1 MALITN
7 IEPIDPTTF
16 EFQEYSNSDV
26 NLINVESIESSFTQN
41 DDYIEYHVYDLSN
54 QLIFSEV
61 EFNAFR
67 NFRLL
72 DNNLVLDPLQDIQN
86 LALDGTYNAIYNFL
100 NPLLGSNSNTRY
112 YISEISSDRTEI
124 RLDTT
129 QISLTEANQ
138 GRTVEGTGVATGGA
152 INEVTDFI
160 SRFNLQP
167 RSSTLY
173 PDFYLNFGENQLALA
188 VNIQLDE
195 SDPVNPTI
203 LIKLY
208 EPLPPQFDLK
218 TELWVVEKIAEPVA
232 FQVENTETFDLTDLN
247 TPIAGPNINL
257 PVKDQLNN
265 STEAKSLNDLQTSYT
280 ASVTNQLLSS
290 ISQSGVTINVDYTEY
305 ENFVFF
311 SSAQTR
317 LDNFKTKLGDLELL
331 EASASLVSASSVN
344 PTSSLL
350 VSEQV
355 YRNQIT
361 DIITNFD
368 GYEYFLYFTSGS
380 KAWPKSNTQ
389 PPFSNVTVA
398 STEGTNF
405 YDTQSI
411 SASLYDGENDN
422 ELKQAIPEYI
432 REDSQN
438 LGFDKFVDMVGQHF
452 DSIKLY
458 QDAVTE
464 KYNTNPSLT
473 SGLSKDLVGDA
484 IKDFGLKLYQ
494 SSFTNQEL
502 FSYVLGVGTS
512 GSILPPTGSEVITN
526 YISASNDNIPVEDVI
541 KGNYKKIY
549 HALPSL
555 LKRKGTLRGL
565 RELINTFGVPDTVLR
580 ISEFGGKDKIA
591 IDDYDYSE
599 NKFNFALQP
608 TSDGSIKHI
617 FRSINNDYPSSNI
630 TPQSW
635 VLRINPGKL
644 PTSSIPYSQSIA
656 INRDIFG
663 SPVATG
669 SFALVLE
676 YAGSGYATSSIP
688 SSSISSSYQFADLKL
703 IVSGSG
709 SVLEPVSASVSLP
722 FYDGGWWSIM
732 VRHEN
737 TPELLED
744 TTYSLFAKNDI
755 PTENGTKIGFQAS
768 SSVIGRSWQHASAF
782 IDYPSNATSRVIAGK
797 TYTNSQTLQYQEIR
811 WYALPLSESSFNNFV
826 TNPYSIEGNTLEGDQ
841 SSQNILTFR
850 APLGTMLDYDTP
862 SGSSNY
868 FLPSTHPAATKFV
881 PISSWE
887 GGVNYENN
895 YEYVNPNNITTVQN
909 TERIYL
915 DSPGVGIKSRNSDKI
930 RAINLVAPTGSALS
944 QYITIEQS
952 SPISESYTPDVDY
965 LEVGFSPSN
974 ELNDDMIA
982 QLGNF
987 NIGDFIGDP
996 RQASSSNT
1004 FYPDFNRLKD
1014 QYFEKYQ
1021 NGSLFTSS
1029 VDVSYNVYDFI
1040 RLAKFF
1046 DNSLFKMIKDFVPA
1060 RTSLSTG
1067 VIVKPHILERTKYP
1081 QPQATFEELLYTGS
1095 VKSFPLGYE
1104 TGSLLIPSGGD
1115 GGFLNLTPNDFTQSF
1130 TYSITTPSGS
1140 LIVTQSDKR
1149 EFITGEY
1156 SGSQLTVED
1165 GELNPD
1171 NPFKKVSNTPV
1182 NYLVVFTSGSEDGVT
1197 EGTASVNYRM
1207 DTDFTNKYV
1216 FNSITFNNI
1225 DANGV
1230 DQQQAIRN
1238 LTKNDTI
1245 DFNLPS
1251 DFAESNVRGIVTSTL
1266 RATDTSSRAE
1276 FDRTFNPAVGF
1287 SVGLVTFPLENQD
1300 FRFNPYLPGV
1310 KFDYNDNNALLGNA
1324 TQDRE
1329 SSIYFDVDYSTSQL
1343 SAVNLQLI
1351 LSGSATRAQTP
1362 DSNYSLAR
1370 SIRPRYEG
1378 SKNTD
1383 PVPLQIVTEV
1393 APGAFIS
1400 SSGPY
1405 DRQLIQSTSSLAP
1418 INNYVSAIVEYE
1430 DISIS
1435 GSDNKLQNER
1445 VPNNIIFIDSL
1456 NPGETSEKTKSEA
1469 VLELENQIEDLQNQL
1484 AEFTAPVEKIDRA
1497 ITRIRNSAFDKEFA
1511 EWFTKQRNFPT
1522 SNDILE
1528 EVFGLRNNVRGNYQF
1543 APQGKPYPRSFEGFA
1558 AWIAENSFILGD
1570 YVKILEKEKRELL
1583 VNRGRVNEK
1592 LISLENRLEIILAQN
1607 FFNTNI
1613 SGFSTLAK
1621 GSPSFFP
1628 TIQQIFKK
1636 GDSVNLLSYEASSI
1650 IASGS
1655 IPLVTR
1661 TVAGFSSSIE
1671 TIVFE
1676 DKRPFPPA
1684 LFPTGKGAIFS
1695 TFSSPVINR
1704 NIIDI
1709 TKQIGNNGDSVIVG
1723 NQITQLRGRGD

>member
-1 MALITN
+1 MALVTN

-16 EFQEYSNSDV
+16 EFQEYNNSDAS
-26 NLINVESIESSFTQN
+26 LIDEKSVETSFIQN
-41 DDYIEYHVYDLSN
+41 KDYIEYHVYDLSN

-61 EFNAFR
+61 EFNTFR

-86 LALDGTYNAIYNFL
+86 LALDGTYNAVYNFL

-129 QISLTEANQ
+129 QISLTETNQ
-138 GRTVEGTGVATGGA
+138 GRTVEGPGAAIGGA
-152 INEVTDFI
+152 INDIKDF
-160 SRFNLQP
+160 
-167 RSSTLY
+167 
-173 PDFYLNFGENQLALA
+173 DFYLNFGENQLVLA

-195 SDPVNPTI
+195 SDPANPTI

-218 TELWVVEKIAEPVA
+218 TELWVVEKIAESVA
-232 FQVENTETFDLTDLN
+232 FQVENTETFDLADLN
-247 TPIAGPNINL
+247 IPLAGPNINL

-280 ASVTNQLLSS
+280 ASVTNQLLNVV
-290 ISQSGVTINVDYTEY
+290 SQSGASINVDYTEY

-317 LDNFKTKLGDLELL
+317 LDNFKTKLGDLEQL
-331 EASASLVSASSVN
+331 EASASLV
-344 PTSSLL
+344 TSSLSSSIL
-350 VSEQV
+350 ASEQV
-355 YRNQIT
+355 YRNQIK
-361 DIITNFD
+361 DIVSNFD

-389 PPFSNVTVA
+389 APFSNVTVA

-405 YDTQSI
+405 YATQSI
-411 SASLYDGENDN
+411 SASLYDGDNNN

-438 LGFDKFVDMVGQHF
+438 EGFDKFVDMVGQHF

-473 SGLSKDLVGDA
+473 AGLSKDLVGDA

-502 FSYVLGVGTS
+502 YSYFLGVGTS
-512 GSILPPTGSEVITN
+512 GSIFPPTGSELITN
-526 YISASNDNIPVEDVI
+526 YISASNDNIPVEDAI

-565 RELINTFGVPDTVLR
+565 RELINAFGVPDTVLR

-599 NKFNFALQP
+599 NQFNFALQP
-608 TSDGSIKHI
+608 TSTGYFNHL
-617 FRSINNDYPSSNI
+617 FRNI
-630 TPQSW
+630 APEFPEPTTEPRTW
-635 VLRINPGKL
+635 ALRVKPGLL

-656 INRDIFG
+656 IHRKMVSAGIE
-663 SPVATG
+663 TG

-676 YAGSGYATSSIP
+676 YSGSGYTTSSA
-688 SSSISSSYQFADLKL
+688 ISSSFDPVNPSYQYANLKFL
-703 IVSGSG
+703 VSGSEG
-709 SVLEPVSASVSLP
+709 SVDVVSASVSLP

-732 VRHEN
+732 VRHEEPTNGAIN
-737 TPELLED
+737 TD
-744 TTYSLFAKNDI
+744 VTYSLFAKNSI

-768 SSVIGRSWQHASAF
+768 SSVIGRSWSTPEANQTV
-782 IDYPSNATSRVIAGK
+782 DYPLFNTNNPPSRTIAGK
-797 TYTNSQTLQYQEIR
+797 TYTKSNTLQYQELR
-811 WYALPLSESSFNNFV
+811 WYALPLSESKFNNFV
-826 TNPYSIEGNTLEGDQ
+826 TNPYSIEGNTLEGLE
-841 SSQNILTFR
+841 SSQNMLTFR

-862 SGSSNY
+862 SGSTNLAIASI
-868 FLPSTHPAATKFV
+868 HPASTKLI
-881 PISSWE
+881 PTASWNE
-887 GGVNYENN
+887 GGGSGLNINYQLIQ
-895 YEYVNPNNITTVQN
+895 PNLINTIQN

-915 DSPGVGIKSRNSDKI
+915 DSPGVGVKSRNSDKV
-930 RAINLVAPTGSALS
+930 RAINLVAPTGSTLS

-952 SPISESYTPDVDY
+952 SPVSESYAPDVNY

-974 ELNDDMIA
+974 ELNDDIIA
-982 QLGNF
+982 QFGNF

-996 RQASSSNT
+996 RQVSSSNT
-1004 FYPDFNRLKD
+1004 FYLDFNRLKD
-1014 QYFEKYQ
+1014 QYFEKFGT
-1021 NGSLFTSS
+1021 GSLVGSPNI
-1029 VDVSYNVYDFI
+1029 DVSYNVYDFI

-1067 VIVKPHILERTKYP
+1067 VVVKPHILERTKYP
-1081 QPQATFEELLYTGS
+1081 QPKTSFEELLYTGS
-1095 VKSFPLGYE
+1095 VKSFPLGYQ
-1104 TGSLLIPSGGD
+1104 TGSLLIPSGED

-1130 TYSITTPSGS
+1130 TYSVTTPSGS
-1140 LIVTQSDKR
+1140 LIVTQSDAR
-1149 EFITGEY
+1149 EFFNGEF
-1156 SGSQLTVED
+1156 SGSQFTVED

-1171 NPFKKVSNTPV
+1171 NPFKKPSKVPVS
-1182 NYLVVFTSGSEDGVT
+1182 YHVVYTSGTPGTVN
-1197 EGTASVNYRM
+1197 EGTASINYNLGG
-1207 DTDFTNKYV
+1207 TTNEYIFT
-1216 FNSITFNNI
+1216 SITLNNI

-1230 DQQQAIRN
+1230 DQQLTINNLQSNNTISFLLSGSSTKSTGVTTINNQITSVSKPTSLNSRINLN
-1238 LTKNDTI
+1238 LTSYFGFDELGN
-1245 DFNLPS
+1245 F
-1251 DFAESNVRGIVTSTL
+1251 E
-1266 RATDTSSRAE
+1266 E
-1276 FDRTFNPAVGF
+1276 F
-1287 SVGLVTFPLENQD
+1287 NQD
-1300 FRFNPYLPGV
+1300 FQFNPYLPGV

-1343 SAVNLQLI
+1343 SAVNLQNI

-1383 PVPLQIVTEV
+1383 PKPT
-1393 APGAFIS
+1393 GSF
-1400 SSGPY
+1400 
-1405 DRQLIQSTSSLAP
+1405 DRQLMQSTSSLAP

-1445 VPNNIIFIDSL
+1445 VPNNIIFIESTK
-1456 NPGETSEKTKSEA
+1456 PG
-1469 VLELENQIEDLQNQL
+1469 Q
-1484 AEFTAPVEKIDRA
+1484 A
-1497 ITRIRNSAFDKEFA
+1497 IFQSIQGSTQTN
-1511 EWFTKQRNFPT
+1511 
-1522 SNDILE
+1522 LE
-1528 EVFGLRNNVRGNYQF
+1528 EE
-1543 APQGKPYPRSFEGFA
+1543 GKLAIVEGV
-1558 AWIAENSFILGD
+1558 SD
-1570 YVKILEKEKRELL
+1570 
-1583 VNRGRVNEK
+1583 
-1592 LISLENRLEIILAQN
+1592 
-1607 FFNTNI
+1607 
-1613 SGFSTLAK
+1613 FSTLGK
-1621 GSPSFFP
+1621 GDPSFFP
-1628 TIQQIFKK
+1628 TIQQILKE

-1650 IASGS
+1650 VASGS
-1655 IPLVTR
+1655 VPLVTR

-1676 DKRPFPPA
+1676 DKRPFPTA
-1684 LFPTGKGAIFS
+1684 LLPTGKGAIFS

-1709 TKQIGNNGDSVIVG
+1709 TKKLGNNGNSVIINPDSPTPGGG
-1723 NQITQLRGRGD
+1723 NSSDTDPRETL

>member
-1 MALITN
+1 MALVTN

-16 EFQEYSNSDV
+16 EFQKYNNSDAS
-26 NLINVESIESSFTQN
+26 LIDEKSVETSFIQN
-41 DDYIEYHVYDLSN
+41 KDYIEYHVYDLSN

-61 EFNAFR
+61 GFNVFN

-86 LALDGTYNAIYNFL
+86 LGLDGTYNAIYNFL

-129 QISLTEANQ
+129 QISLTETNQ
-138 GRTVEGTGVATGGA
+138 GRTVEGPGVAIGGA
-152 INEVTDFI
+152 INDIKDF
-160 SRFNLQP
+160 
-167 RSSTLY
+167 
-173 PDFYLNFGENQLALA
+173 DFYLNFGENQLVLA

-195 SDPVNPTI
+195 SDPANPTI

-208 EPLPPQFDLK
+208 SPLPPQFDLK

-232 FQVENTETFDLTDLN
+232 FQVENTETFDLADLN
-247 TPIAGPNINL
+247 IPIAGPNINL

-280 ASVTNQLLSS
+280 ASVTNQLLNVV
-290 ISQSGVTINVDYTEY
+290 SQSGASINVDYTEY

-317 LDNFKTKLGDLELL
+317 LDNFKTKLGDLEQL
-331 EASASLVSASSVN
+331 EASASLV
-344 PTSSLL
+344 TSSLSSSIL
-350 VSEQV
+350 ASEQV
-355 YRNQIT
+355 YRNQIK

-405 YDTQSI
+405 YATQSI

-438 LGFDKFVDMVGQHF
+438 EGFDKFVDMVGQHF

-473 SGLSKDLVGDA
+473 AGLSKDLVGDA

-512 GSILPPTGSEVITN
+512 GSIFPPTGSELITN
-526 YISASNDNIPVEDVI
+526 YISASNDNIPVEDAI

-599 NKFNFALQP
+599 NQFNFALQP
-608 TSDGSIKHI
+608 THPGNILHI
-617 FRSINNDYPSSNI
+617 FRPINPDFP
-630 TPQSW
+630 TPQLTPRTW
-635 VLRINPGKL
+635 TLRINPGLL

-656 INRDIFG
+656 INREIFA
-663 SPVATG
+663 SPTTG

-676 YAGSGYATSSIP
+676 YSGSGYTTSSA
-688 SSSISSSYQFADLKL
+688 ISSSFDPINPDYQYANLKL
-703 IVSGSG
+703 IISGSEG
-709 SVLEPVSASVSLP
+709 SNDAVSASVSLP
-722 FYDGGWWSIM
+722 FYDGGWWSVM
-732 VRHEN
+732 VRHEGDPVDN
-737 TPELLED
+737 TD
-744 TTYSLFAKNDI
+744 VTYSLFAKNDI
-755 PTENGTKIGFQAS
+755 PTENGTQIGFQAS
-768 SSVIGRSWQHASAF
+768 SSVIARSWETPTIAF
-782 IDYPSNATSRVIAGK
+782 VDYPGNASSRTIAGK
-797 TYTNSQTLQYQEIR
+797 TYTKSDTLQYQEIR
-811 WYALPLSESSFNNFV
+811 WYSLPLSESKFDNFV

-841 SSQNILTFR
+841 SAQNMLVFR

-862 SGSSNY
+862 SGSSDY
-868 FLPSTHPAATKFV
+868 FLPSTHPAATRLT
-881 PISSWE
+881 PTSSWAFA
-887 GGVNYENN
+887 GSYVNS
-895 YEYVNPNNITTVQN
+895 YEYDNPSDINTIQN

-915 DSPGVGIKSRNSDKI
+915 DSPGVGIKSRNSDKV
-930 RAINLVAPTGSALS
+930 RAINLVAPTGSTLS

-952 SPISESYTPDVDY
+952 SPVSESYTPDVNY

-974 ELNDDMIA
+974 ELNDDIIA
-982 QLGNF
+982 QFGNF

-996 RQASSSNT
+996 RQVSSSNT
-1004 FYPDFNRLKD
+1004 SYPDFNRLKD
-1014 QYFEKYQ
+1014 QYFEKFGT
-1021 NGSLFTSS
+1021 GSLVGSPN

-1067 VIVKPHILERTKYP
+1067 VVVKPHILERTKYP
-1081 QPQATFEELLYTGS
+1081 QPKTSFEELLYTGS
-1095 VKSFPLGYE
+1095 VKSFPLGYQ
-1104 TGSLLIPSGGD
+1104 TGSLVLPIGGN
-1115 GGFLNLTPNDFTQSF
+1115 GGSFNNLRSLKAFPGNLDLFLTRVTGLGASVENLTPLTNFLTLIGGNDELEFLNTFNQSF
-1130 TYSITTPSGS
+1130 TYSVTTPSGS
-1140 LIVTQSDKR
+1140 LIVTQSDAR
-1149 EFITGEY
+1149 EFFNGEF
-1156 SGSQLTVED
+1156 SGSQFTVED

-1171 NPFKKVSNTPV
+1171 NPFKKPSKVPVS
-1182 NYLVVFTSGSEDGVT
+1182 YHVVYTSGTPGIVN
-1197 EGTASVNYRM
+1197 EGTASINYNLGG
-1207 DTDFTNKYV
+1207 TTNEYIFT
-1216 FNSITFNNI
+1216 SITLNNI

-1230 DQQQAIRN
+1230 DQQLTINN
-1238 LTKNDTI
+1238 LQLNDTI
-1245 DFNLPS
+1245 NFFLSGSSTKSTGITTINNLITS
-1251 DFAESNVRGIVTSTL
+1251 VTKP
-1266 RATDTSSRAE
+1266 TSLNSRINLNLTSYFGFDELGNFEE
-1276 FDRTFNPAVGF
+1276 F
-1287 SVGLVTFPLENQD
+1287 NQD
-1300 FRFNPYLPGV
+1300 FQFNPYLPGV

-1329 SSIYFDVDYSTSQL
+1329 SSIYFDADYSTSQL
-1343 SAVNLQLI
+1343 SAVNLQNI

-1370 SIRPRYEG
+1370 SITPRYEG
-1378 SKNTD
+1378 SKNT
-1383 PVPLQIVTEV
+1383 
-1393 APGAFIS
+1393 IS
-1400 SSGPY
+1400 SSF
-1405 DRQLIQSTSSLAP
+1405 DRHFIQSTSSLAP

-1430 DISIS
+1430 PIAIS
-1435 GSDNKLQNER
+1435 GSTNPLLNER

-1469 VLELENQIEDLQNQL
+1469 VLELERQIEDLQNQL
-1484 AEFTAPVEKIDRA
+1484 NEFDTEITEIESEILSARADIIDIIDGGGTLSPRL
-1497 ITRIRNSAFDKEFA
+1497 RRLLPPNVDL
-1511 EWFTKQRNFPT
+1511 NNLNV
-1522 SNDILE
+1522 NDINYAISGLE
-1528 EVFGLRNNVRGNYQF
+1528 
-1543 APQGKPYPRSFEGFA
+1543 
-1558 AWIAENSFILGD
+1558 D
-1570 YVKILEKEKRELL
+1570 EKRELS
-1583 VNRGRVNEK
+1583 VNRGRVNEE
-1592 LISLENRLEIILAQN
+1592 LINLENRLQIISTQN
-1607 FFNTNI
+1607 FLDTNI
-1613 SGFSTLAK
+1613 F
-1621 GSPSFFP
+1621 GSQTIARGNTAFFP
-1628 TIQQIFKK
+1628 TIQQIFRK
-1636 GDSVNLLSYEASSI
+1636 GDAVNFFTYDNSETFSSASV
-1650 IASGS
+1650 
-1655 IPLVTR
+1655 PLVTR
-1661 TVAGFSSSIE
+1661 IIEGFSSSKG

-1676 DKRPFPPA
+1676 DKVGGGFFTSTPA
-1684 LFPTGKGAIFS
+1684 EIPTGRGAMFS
-1695 TFSSPVINR
+1695 IFSSPTITR
-1704 NIIDI
+1704 NLVDI
-1709 TKQIGNNGDSVIVG
+1709 TKQLGNNGDRVIVG
-1723 NQITQLRGRGD
+1723 NQIGTQTRNRGN